1 MPGVTIC
8 YQHRKLFAAGGID
21 SFLLTTQVPLGELK
35 MLRLWNDN
43 SGLRDM
49 GAWYVLGVTVKD
61 VQTGIMDKFI
71 FDEWVACDRDNY
83 QERFI
88 HLKDKSPCNST

>member
-1 MPGVTIC
+1 
-8 YQHRKLFAAGGID
+8 
-21 SFLLTTQVPLGELK
+21 

-61 VQTGIMDKFI
+61 VQTGVMDKFI

-83 QERFI
+83 QESNTRRLHGGPKGF
-88 HLKDKSPCNST
+88 DT